1 MHVSPEP
8 TAAAASGSSR
18 GRFLTGSAAACAALL
33 SVRVNA
39 GAQNLK
45 KIMIAEP
52 VHQIG
57 YLPLY
62 MAIDLGLFAKR
73 GLDVSTLTASGG
85 AHVSALVSG
94 QVWGNIGG
102 PESDAMANGNGNGNA
117 NPLISIC
124 NVVNR
129 ANNYMVAR
137 KGLAPKSSSTAD
149 VAAMM
154 KGKKI
159 ALNRFGG
166 TPDILGRWYIEKV
179 GLNLTSDVSLINNG
193 DTSATNAM
201 VKQGVADIAVVS
213 EPQIT
218 AGREQGIWDEP
229 YFGFP
234 SLGEYTYSVISV
246 KKATIASDPAT
257 VQAFVDAM
265 IEGLKIA
272 TSRTAL
278 DTAAHKAF
286 PTLADS
292 AIKGALDRSVADSL
306 WSKDGFMSEK
316 GYLLDMSIVAKSG
329 EFNKTINYGDVI
341 DNTFVKKHKA

>member
-1 MHVSPEP
+1 MQTRSKFLVG
-8 TAAAASGSSR
+8 TAA
-18 GRFLTGSAAACAALL
+18 SAAALM
-33 SVRVNA
+33 SVRVNV

-45 KIMIAEP
+45 KLIIAEP

-62 MAIDLGLFAKR
+62 MAIDSGLFAKR

-94 QVWGNIGG
+94 GVWGNIGG

-117 NPLISIC
+117 NPLISVC

-129 ANNYMVAR
+129 ANNYMIAK
-137 KGLAPKSSSTAD
+137 KGLAPKSMSDAD
-149 VAAMM
+149 VAAFM
-154 KGKKI
+154 KGKKF

-179 GLNLTSDVSLINNG
+179 GLNLTSDVTIINNA
-193 DTSATNAM
+193 DSAASPIM
-201 VKQGVADIAVVS
+201 VKQGAADIAITT

-218 AGREQGIWDEP
+218 SGKEQGIWDQP
-229 YFGFP
+229 YFAFP
-234 SLGEYTYSVISV
+234 SLGEYAYSVISV
-246 KKATIASDPAT
+246 KKATAMQDPAT

-265 IEGLKIA
+265 MESLKIA
-272 TSRTAL
+272 TSNKIAVEA
-278 DTAAHKAF
+278 AAHKAF
-286 PTLADS
+286 PTLGDS
-292 AIKGALDRSVADSL
+292 AIKGALDRTYADNI
-306 WSKDGFMSEK
+306 WSRDGFISEK

-329 EFNKTINYGDVI
+329 EFSKTVGYNDVV
-341 DNTFVKKHKA
+341 DMSFVKKHKA

>member
-1 MHVSPEP
+1 MIS
-8 TAAAASGSSR
+8 TRSRFIAGAAAS
-18 GRFLTGSAAACAALL
+18 TAALL
-33 SVRVNA
+33 SVRFNV

-45 KIMIAEP
+45 KLVIAEP
-52 VHQIG
+52 IHQIG

-62 MAIDLGLFAKR
+62 MAIDSGIFQKH
-73 GLDVSTLTASGG
+73 GLDVSTLTATGG

-117 NPLISIC
+117 NPLVSIC

-137 KGLAPKSSSTAD
+137 KGTAPKSSSNAD
-149 VAAMM
+149 IAAFM

-166 TPDILGRWYIEKV
+166 TPDVLGRWYIEKV
-179 GLNLTSDVSLINNG
+179 GLALTDITPINNA

-201 VKQGVADIAVVS
+201 VKGGVADIAVVS

-218 AGREQGIWDEP
+218 VGKEQGIWDEP
-229 YFGFP
+229 FFGFP

-246 KKATIASDPAT
+246 KKATTVSDAAT
-257 VQAFVDAM
+257 VQSFVDAM
-265 IEGLKIA
+265 LESLKVA
-272 TSRTAL
+272 TSRAAL
-278 DTAAHKAF
+278 DAAAKKAF
-286 PTLADS
+286 PTASDT
-292 AIKGALDRSVADSL
+292 AIKGALDRSIADNL

-316 GYLLDMSIVAKSG
+316 GYLLDMSVVARSG
-329 EFNKTINYGDVI
+329 EFNKTIAYGDVI
-341 DNTFVKKHKA
+341 DNSFVKKHKA